1 MRAPSI
7 RCIPPR
13 HRGFTLIE
21 MMVGIVI
28 ALIGV
33 IIVFQIA
40 TINEGVKRNTTSIN
54 NAQQNG
60 LLSSFV
66 LGIQLANSGNAT
78 ANAAADLIRCE
89 NPLIKQPLA
98 TMPAA
103 FTSSWRPIPVM
114 IIDGGAPNVP
124 DAFAVSYSVS
134 NTLVTTAEVMSSAA
148 AGANAVQVQSPGGFR
163 KDDLVV
169 AISSAGTGCD
179 SYKVTAVSAPDA
191 NGIVTLSIT
200 PNASNDVP
208 AGSRVFNMGPGLDP
222 QKILYDV
229 ANNTLQSTSL
239 INDQGAPSGLA
250 PIPIASNIV
259 NMKLQYGID
268 TDGDG
273 LLDSWVSATG
283 PWTAGALFAADA
295 AKINQIKAVRIGV
308 IVQSQQF
315 DKSYNQDVPWS
326 LFGGVYAGT
335 FAKSTSPPG
344 NFRYRT
350 YETTMPLRNEI
361 WNKQ

>member
-1 MRAPSI
+1 MKRPTTTRS
-7 RCIPPR
+7 RPR
-13 HRGFTLIE
+13 DRGFTLIE
-21 MMVGIVI
+21 MMIGVVI
-28 ALIGV
+28 ALIGAL
-33 IIVFQIA
+33 IIFHLV
-40 TINEGVKRNTTSIN
+40 TINEGVKRNTTAVN

-60 LLSSFV
+60 LLSSFL
-66 LGIQLANSGNAT
+66 LGIQLANAGNGT
-78 ANAAADLIRCE
+78 AVAAPDLVRCE
-89 NPLIKQPLA
+89 NPLVKNPLA

-114 IIDGGAPNVP
+114 IIDGGAADVP
-124 DAFAVSYSVS
+124 DSFAVSYSVS
-134 NTLVTTAEVMSSAA
+134 NALVSTAEVMASAV
-148 AGANAVQVQSPGGFR
+148 AGSNSMQVQSPGGFR
-163 KDDLVV
+163 KDDLVI
-169 AISSAGTGCD
+169 AISAAGNNCD

-191 NGIVTLSIT
+191 NGIVTLSIS
-200 PNASNDVP
+200 PNAANDVP
-208 AGSRVFNMGPGLDP
+208 AGSKVFNMGPGVDP

-239 INDQGAPSGLA
+239 IDDQGAPSA
-250 PIPIASNIV
+250 SPPVPIASNVV

-273 LLDSWVSATG
+273 LLDAWVSATG
-283 PWTAGALFAADA
+283 PWAAGTLFAADA
-295 AKINQIKAVRIGV
+295 VKINQIKAVRIGV
-308 IVQSQQF
+308 IVQTEQF

-326 LFGGVYAGT
+326 LFDGAYAGT
-335 FAKSTSPPG
+335 FAKSVSPPG

>member
-1 MRAPSI
+1 MRPAGI
-7 RCIPPR
+7 RRGPPR
-13 HRGFTLIE
+13 SRGFTLIE

-33 IIVFQIA
+33 IIVFNLV
-40 TINEGVKRNTTSIN
+40 TVNESVKRNTTSVN

-60 LLSSFV
+60 LLSSFQ
-66 LGIQLANSGNAT
+66 LGIQLANAGNAT
-78 ANAAADLIRCE
+78 ANAAEDLIRCE
-89 NPLIKQPLA
+89 NPLIKNPLA
-98 TMPAA
+98 TMAA
-103 FTSSWRPIPVM
+103 AYTSSWRPIPVM

-134 NTLVTTAEVMSSAA
+134 NTLIATAEVMSSAL
-148 AGANAVQVQSPGGFR
+148 AGANSVQVQSPTGFR
-163 KDDLVV
+163 KDDLVI
-169 AISSAGTGCD
+169 AISGAGKCD
-179 SYKVTAVSAPDA
+179 GYKVTAVSAPDA
-191 NGIVTLSIT
+191 DGIVVVSIS
-200 PNASNDVP
+200 PPAANDIP
-208 AGSRVFNMGPGLDP
+208 AGSRVFNMGPGADP

-229 ANNTLQSTSL
+229 VNQTLQSRSL
-239 INDQGAPSGLA
+239 IDDKGAPINIA

-268 TDGDG
+268 TDADG

-283 PWTAGALFAADA
+283 PWAASALFAADA
-295 AKINQIKAVRIGV
+295 VKINQIKAVRIGV

-315 DKSYNQDVPWS
+315 DKGYNQDVAWS
-326 LFGGVYAGT
+326 LFDGVYTGT
-335 FAKSTSPPG
+335 YAKSTSPPG